1 MIRCLIVDDEPL
13 ASKVIATYLQPIH
26 NLELVK
32 ICHDSIEAFN
42 TLGEEQIDLMFLD
55 INMPEIN
62 GIDFLKSL
70 QNPPLV
76 IITTAYREY
85 AVESFELDVIDYL
98 VKPIPLQ
105 RFMKAI
111 DKVNKQANLVEDKDE
126 DSQDEQFIFLKV
138 DKKMLRINLDEIQYI
153 ESLKDYIRVNTT
165 NGAHI
170 THQTLTGITEILPA
184 ADFLRIHRSY
194 AVNLNCINALQ
205 GNSLEINGKWLP
217 IGRNYTHDVKERIL
231 EQGLQGS

>member
-32 ICHDSIEAFN
+32 ICHNSIEAFN
-42 TLGEEQIDLMFLD
+42 VLNEEHIDLIFLD

-62 GIDFLKSL
+62 GIEFLKSL
-70 QNPPLV
+70 NNPPLV

-85 AVESFELDVIDYL
+85 AVESFELDVVDYL

-105 RFMKAI
+105 RFMKAV
-111 DKVNKQANLVEDKDE
+111 DKANKLVNVEEDKDE
-126 DSQDEQFIFLKV
+126 GSGDEQFIFLKV
-138 DKKMLRINLDEIQYI
+138 DKKMLRINLNEIQYI
-153 ESLKDYIRVNTT
+153 ESLKDYIRVNTS

-170 THQTLTGITEILPA
+170 THQTLTGIIEILPD
-184 ADFLRIHRSY
+184 ADFIRIHRSY
-194 AVNLNCINALQ
+194 AVNLNCIQALQ

-217 IGRNYTHDVKERIL
+217 IGRNYTHEVKERIL
-231 EQGLQGS
+231 QQGLHGS